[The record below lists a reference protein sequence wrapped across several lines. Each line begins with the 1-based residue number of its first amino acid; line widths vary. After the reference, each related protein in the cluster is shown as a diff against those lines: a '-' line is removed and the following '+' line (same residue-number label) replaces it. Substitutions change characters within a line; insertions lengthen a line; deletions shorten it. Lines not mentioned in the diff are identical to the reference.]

1 MSSSHLDP
9 LPSDYLNLISK
20 SSVSHTTNLANVSTI
35 IARLELAKSQLAGTA
50 PPLPKGEDDPAP
62 SASDTLLPLSSFVKQ
77 ANVNAGKES
86 KEWGNAVNRFA
97 KSVDKVSWYR
107 SYSDLLELTNPC
119 SIIFQKFPGPPPPLF
134 TPNPTPLP
142 PPTLHPSLLSIS
154 PSGDLSFPPSA
165 VPSLPPAPFSSPEE
179 ISALNE
185 TIATHLAR
193 IGAFSSLSTFLE
205 ESQTPS
211 PISAELIEQLK
222 KLHQILGELS
232 RGVCQE
238 AIEWVLSHPEQDPKG
253 DLEFSLRKEEF
264 IRILL
269 GGTSLDPP
277 TDTEMETEPLLPP
290 SSFSSSSKLKS
301 LPPDPYS
308 QAALAY
314 GGTHFRHLLTPSRTS
329 LICSLL
335 TSPLYMPFP
344 RLLSSPYGPIF
355 SPYSPSLS
363 HSPSTTAPSP
373 TSSLCASF
381 SAAYL
386 KSLGLP
392 NQSPLT
398 VVTDVGGS
406 GAMAKIMKVR
416 QVMKEKRTEWSA
428 QGELPVRFTSP
439 LLCFSH
445 SQSLVLMSEC
455 CEVGRDPSAD
465 RVQVSF
471 DLRMSR
477 FERTKYSF
485 EPTHVATVWSLYRER
500 ESDEIGEGYTVST
513 TIPHISSRVDKRPDL
528 VDFLI
533 SQNFEMSVLSDR

>member
-1 MSSSHLDP
+1 MSFSHLDP

-50 PPLPKGEDDPAP
+50 PPLPEGETDPAP

-77 ANVNAGKES
+77 ANMNAGKES
-86 KEWGNAVNRFA
+86 KEWGNAVNKFA
-97 KSVDKVSWYR
+97 KSVDK
-107 SYSDLLELTNPC
+107 
-119 SIIFQKFPGPPPPLF
+119 KFPGPPPPLF
-134 TPNPTPLP
+134 TSNPSHVP
-142 PPTLHPSLLSIS
+142 PPTLHPTLLSIS
-154 PSGDLSFPPSA
+154 PSGDLSSSIPTVSP
-165 VPSLPPAPFSSPEE
+165 LPPAPFSSPEE

-211 PISAELIEQLK
+211 PISSELIENLK
-222 KLHQILGELS
+222 NLHSILRELES
-232 RGVCQE
+232 GVCQE

-269 GGTSLDPP
+269 GGTTTLNEPP
-277 TDTEMETEPLLPP
+277 STDTEMEETEPLLA
-290 SSFSSSSKLKS
+290 STSRTSTSTSTSTSKLKS

-344 RLLSSPYGPIF
+344 KLLSSPYGSLF
-355 SPYSPSLS
+355 SPYSTSSSLS
-363 HSPSTTAPSP
+363 PAPSP
-373 TSSLCASF
+373 TSSLLASF

-428 QGELPVRFTSP
+428 QGELPIEIP
-439 LLCFSH
+439 LPTGYRYH
-445 SQSLVLMSEC
+445 SIFACPVSKEQSTPSNPPMLLPCGHCIAKESLVRLARGTPTLKCPYCPIVSHVNAC
-455 CEVGRDPSAD
+455 V
-465 RVQVSF
+465 RVHF
-471 DLRMSR
+471 
-477 FERTKYSF
+477 
-485 EPTHVATVWSLYRER
+485 
-500 ESDEIGEGYTVST
+500 
-513 TIPHISSRVDKRPDL
+513 
-528 VDFLI
+528 
-533 SQNFEMSVLSDR
+533 